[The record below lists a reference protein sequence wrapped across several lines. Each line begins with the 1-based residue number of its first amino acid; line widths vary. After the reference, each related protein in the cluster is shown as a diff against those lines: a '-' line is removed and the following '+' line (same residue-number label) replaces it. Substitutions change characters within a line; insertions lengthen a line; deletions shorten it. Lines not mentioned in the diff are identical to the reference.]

1 MLKIPDFSSA
11 LQLAATMNMAFI
23 LAEYAN
29 SYSLLLLKKFFKFNE
44 LLEKLDGTC
53 RSHIDANTVDSFVA
67 HTVDGFST
75 QDKIE
80 EIKRKINKKT
90 EFLDKSKQNFKDR
103 FEKDCNTKSF
113 SYISLYMALYC
124 IFSLL
129 LAKFTELYDFV
140 YLVWGVFTVLSLF
153 WMVATFWWG
162 EHERNW
168 LKVNYCSL
176 KSCAKSF
183 LSIFFASCI
192 LTTIVMLIVPTFNLH
207 DYPVSEW
214 IVVLSTIL
222 LPYLGFV
229 VFIYK
234 VWNVGRHI
242 VEEMRQSYEK
252 EENACVEIANEIDS
266 YSKLESISVKISTP
280 NNVGQVMQ
288 VTLSTV
294 NKNDTH
300 KRPNQ
305 PRYPNSRRKKH
316 RKNGSS

>member
-1 MLKIPDFSSA
+1 MYGNI
-11 LQLAATMNMAFI
+11 
-23 LAEYAN
+23 
-29 SYSLLLLKKFFKFNE
+29 
-44 LLEKLDGTC
+44 DG
-53 RSHIDANTVDSFVA
+53 
-67 HTVDGFST
+67 
-75 QDKIE
+75 
-80 EIKRKINKKT
+80 
-90 EFLDKSKQNFKDR
+90 
-103 FEKDCNTKSF
+103 
-113 SYISLYMALYC
+113 Y
-124 IFSLL
+124 
-129 LAKFTELYDFV
+129 
-140 YLVWGVFTVLSLF
+140 
-153 WMVATFWWG
+153 
-162 EHERNW
+162 
-168 LKVNYCSL
+168 
-176 KSCAKSF
+176 
-183 LSIFFASCI
+183 
-192 LTTIVMLIVPTFNLH
+192 